1 MLRPPPRAWTSTGA
15 LALITGLYSLPASAQ
30 ERPELPSRAAR
41 PAPEPDLPAPSTRL
55 NLALTG
61 VGVTAAWYGAAVGSS
76 LIWHNG
82 PWAPD
87 MRLPIVGPWMA
98 MPHFGCG
105 PAEPNCGAA
114 LIVVRG
120 ILAGL
125 DGVGQVGGL
134 AVALES
140 LFLPVRKS
148 ERARPTHGT
157 KHAWVRPVPLIA
169 GRDTIGLV
177 LVGEL

>member
-1 MLRPPPRAWTSTGA
+1 MLRPNRLWTTAGSLGLLAGA
-15 LALITGLYSLPASAQ
+15 LARPASAQ
-30 ERPELPSRAAR
+30 EAPEGPTRTTR
-41 PAPEPDLPAPSTRL
+41 PAAEPDLPAPSTRL

-61 VGVTAAWYGAAVGSS
+61 VGITAAWYGAALGSS
-76 LIWHNG
+76 LVWHNG

-87 MRLPIVGPWMA
+87 MRIPIAGPWMA

-105 PAEPNCGAA
+105 HEEPNCGTA

-140 LFLPVRKS
+140 LFLPVRHS
-148 ERARPTHGT
+148 EQARPAHAT
-157 KHAWVRPVPLIA
+157 KHAWVRPVPFID
-169 GRDTIGLV
+169 GRDTIGLGI
-177 LVGEL
+177 VGEL